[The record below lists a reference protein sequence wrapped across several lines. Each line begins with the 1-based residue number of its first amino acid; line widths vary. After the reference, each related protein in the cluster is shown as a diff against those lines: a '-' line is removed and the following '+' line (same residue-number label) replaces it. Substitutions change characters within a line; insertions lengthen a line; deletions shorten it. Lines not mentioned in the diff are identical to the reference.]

1 MLIVILPES
10 GKFFR
15 PFIPFPYLRNKGN
28 KQLGIMI
35 IVRQLC
41 QQYILRFNH
50 KEWPRLTGA
59 VWMAIAE

>member
-35 IVRQLC
+35 IV
-41 QQYILRFNH
+41 
-50 KEWPRLTGA
+50 
-59 VWMAIAE
+59 